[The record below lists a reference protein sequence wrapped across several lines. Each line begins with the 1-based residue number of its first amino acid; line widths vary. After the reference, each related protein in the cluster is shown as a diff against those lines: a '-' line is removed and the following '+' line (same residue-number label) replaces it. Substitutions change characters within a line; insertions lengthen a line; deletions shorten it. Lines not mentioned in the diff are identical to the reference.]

1 MKRTTIILISL
12 FILVFGI
19 GCAFS
24 ADLNSHS
31 IVEKIDSGDHNVHKA
46 IVSSERPGI
55 FTSNPDER
63 LQSSRNRTISVS
75 NPDERLQSSRN
86 RTISVPNPNERLQSG
101 GDVPIGWIIDGGDI
115 PSYKDPNNNTNLG

>member
-31 IVEKIDSGDHNVHKA
+31 IVEKIGSRDHNVHKA

-55 FTSNPDER
+55 FT
-63 LQSSRNRTISVS
+63 S